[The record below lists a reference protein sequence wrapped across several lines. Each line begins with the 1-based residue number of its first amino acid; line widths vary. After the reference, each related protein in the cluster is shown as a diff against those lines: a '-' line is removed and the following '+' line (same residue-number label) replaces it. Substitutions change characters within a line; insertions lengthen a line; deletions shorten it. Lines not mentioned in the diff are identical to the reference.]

1 MRLTTTIT
9 ANGGAVRFW
18 KNRATGERA
27 VLCCNGRILLL
38 PAHPYARWHLT
49 TRDPAELARDPRW
62 RVDTAIA
69 ATRSITRT
77 NRDSR
82 RSA

>member
-1 MRLTTTIT
+1 MIQMTTIT

-18 KNRATGERA
+18 RNFATGERA

-38 PAHPYARWHLT
+38 SARPYARWKRS
-49 TRDPAELARDPRW
+49 TRDQAELARDPRW
-62 RVDTAIA
+62 RADTTDA

-82 RSA
+82 RA